1 MSDKVQ
7 LIAQPEQADRRPLA
21 QETLEKL
28 QKLAD
33 ENSVENKED
42 KEEPAELKRS
52 PSPSRV
58 YSHETVHKSGKK
70 NDNGSEKETKKE
82 SEKEDESEG
91 EYDADGFKIPAGKI
105 PLDGHFSAREIDQLI
120 LMAQDEG
127 LLDEDVRRK
136 VLERNQIGDKVIILE
151 EPPES
156 EEQDETKEEAKKNQE
171 QDKKEKNK
179 WRTKYR
185 IHEALASTTWV

>member
-1 MSDKVQ
+1 MSDKVE

-33 ENSVENKED
+33 ENSVETKED
-42 KEEPAELKRS
+42 RVESAAAEIERS

-70 NDNGSEKETKKE
+70 SVNGSEKDAKKE
-82 SEKEDESEG
+82 TSEEDESDG

-127 LLDEDVRRK
+127 LLVEDVQMK
-136 VLERNQIGDKVIILE
+136 VLERNQIGDKIIIHE
-151 EPPES
+151 TPPET
-156 EEQDETKEEAKKNQE
+156 DELDESKEGSKGEKTTKN
-171 QDKKEKNK
+171 
-179 WRTKYR
+179 
-185 IHEALASTTWV
+185 

>member
-42 KEEPAELKRS
+42 NPEPDASEIKRS

-58 YSHETVHKSGKK
+58 YSHETVHKTGKK
-70 NDNGSEKETKKE
+70 SDNGSEKEA
-82 SEKEDESEG
+82 EKEEESEG

-127 LLDEDVRRK
+127 LLDEDVRMK

-151 EPPES
+151 EPPENDKQDKS
-156 EEQDETKEEAKKNQE
+156 KEEDKGKNNEEQDTKE
-171 QDKKEKNK
+171 
-179 WRTKYR
+179 
-185 IHEALASTTWV
+185 